1 MSDSM
6 LGVYNQVD
14 VLPYKGEERRHSRV
28 HCFWF
33 SSLETPL
40 DPGGKFVWLREL
52 RPCAC
57 QLH

>member
-40 DPGGKFVWLREL
+40 DPGGKFVWL
-52 RPCAC
+52 
-57 QLH
+57 